1 MRKHILLLV
10 LLATAFF
17 QKAVAQDILFHE
29 AKVMVGD
36 NPDWKNL
43 SFDDSQWQTVSIH
56 KLLIDQGIS
65 FPHTFAWYRIH
76 FTPSP
81 ELLAKSDLRQ
91 AVMFNLGLID
101 DADQSYINGYFLGK
115 TGKNPKDDGEEQ
127 SMWDTERNYV
137 FEDASKINWGGDNVI
152 AIRVYNGGDPGGM
165 LSKGQGMTVPNLLDG
180 LFVDWKETDVPQ
192 DDESLTCH
200 ITLSNQFAKAQQGS
214 LEVLFSDPENGSVIR
229 QDVKKV
235 SLKGHGKTTLSINYP
250 KYKWN
255 KVELTYTDRHNGKTK
270 SFVHYPKYVLT
281 PKAPKTPRY
290 NGPVV
295 YGVRPGSPVIFKI
308 PVSGEKPM
316 KYSAEGL
323 PEGLQIDAEQGVL
336 SGSVSQAR
344 VYTFTLKATNAHGT
358 MEQPF
363 TLRVGDKIGL
373 TPAMGWNSWNCW
385 GLSVSQEKVMSSAT
399 ALLDKGLADYGY
411 SYVNI
416 DDAWEAEKRL
426 PDGRITPNAKFPDM
440 KGLGDWLH
448 QRGLKFGIYSSPGP
462 LTCGQYLGSY
472 QHELQDAETYN
483 SWGIDFLKYDWC
495 YYSEVFD
502 TLKDQTVASYVR
514 PYLLMEKYLRAQPR
528 DIWYS
533 LCQYGMG
540 DVWKWGYA
548 IDANSWRTTG
558 DITDTWRSVCEIGF
572 DAEADLYPYAQPG
585 HWNDPDMLTVGKVGW
600 GAELRDSRLTTDEQY
615 SHISLWALLAANML
629 IGCDLSQ
636 IDDFTFGLLC
646 NNEVNAVDQDPLGK
660 QAKREV
666 KDGDIQIWMRP
677 LVDGSHAVGIFNMSE
692 QEQVVDFSRYYQ
704 QCGIATLKSA
714 RDLWRQQDLDTQNVT
729 YRIAPHGVRFIKI
742 TCD

>member
-1 MRKHILLLV
+1 MRKLFVFLSILLSSICVQL
-10 LLATAFF
+10 
-17 QKAVAQDILFHE
+17 KAQDLLFHE

-36 NPDWKNL
+36 DPSWKEPN
-43 SFDDSQWQTVSIH
+43 FDDSKWQTVSIH

-65 FPHTFAWYRIH
+65 FPHTYAWYRIH

-91 AVMFNLGLID
+91 ALVFNLGLID
-101 DADQSYINGYFLGK
+101 DADQSYINGHFLGK
-115 TGKNPKDDGEEQ
+115 TGKNPKDDGEEV
-127 SMWDTERNYV
+127 SMWDTERVYV

-165 LSKGQGMTVPNLLDG
+165 LSTGQGLTVPNLIDG
-180 LFVDWKETDVPQ
+180 LFVDWKETDIPT
-192 DDESLTCH
+192 DDESLTCQ
-200 ITLSNQFAKAQQGS
+200 ITLSNQFAKAQQGN
-214 LEVLFSDPENGSVIR
+214 LDITFSDPESGTVISK
-229 QDVKKV
+229 VAKKV
-235 SLKGHGKTTLSINYP
+235 SLKGHHTATYSINYP
-250 KYKWN
+250 KYKWS
-255 KVELTYTDRHNGKTK
+255 KVELAYTDKRNGKTK

-281 PKAPKTPRY
+281 PKAPKAPRY
-290 NGPVV
+290 NGPLV
-295 YGVRPGSPVIFKI
+295 YGLRPGSPLIFKI

-316 KYSAEGL
+316 RYSVEGL
-323 PEGLQIDAEQGVL
+323 PEGLHLDAEQGVL
-336 SGSVSQAR
+336 TGSISQAR
-344 VYTFTLKATNAHGT
+344 VYTFTLKATNAHGS
-358 MEQPF
+358 MEQAF
-363 TLRVGDKIGL
+363 TLKVGDKIGL

-385 GLSVSQEKVMSSAT
+385 GLSVSQEKVMSSAK
-399 ALLDKGLADYGY
+399 ALMDKGLADYGY

-426 PDGRITPNAKFPDM
+426 PDGRITPNSKFPDM
-440 KGLGDWLH
+440 KGLGNWLH
-448 QRGLKFGIYSSPGP
+448 ERGLKFGIYSSPGP

-472 QHELQDAETYN
+472 QHEQQDAETYN

-514 PYLLMEKYLRAQPR
+514 PYLLMEKHLRAQPR

-558 DITDTWRSVCEIGF
+558 DITDSWRSLCEIGF
-572 DAEADLYPYAQPG
+572 EAEAELYPYAQPG
-585 HWNDPDMLTVGKVGW
+585 HWNDPDMLIVGKVGW
-600 GAELRDSRLTTDEQY
+600 SADLRESRLTPDEQY
-615 SHISLWALLAANML
+615 THISLWTLLAANML

-646 NNEVNAVDQDPLGK
+646 NHEVNAVNQDPLGQ
-660 QAKREV
+660 QAKRV
-666 KDGDIQIWMRP
+666 VMDGDIQIWKRP
-677 LVDGSHAVGIFNMSE
+677 LVDGSYAVGIFNLSE
-692 QEQVVDFSRYYQ
+692 QEQVVDFSRYYKE
-704 QCGIATLKSA
+704 CGISTPKTI
-714 RDLWRQQDLDTQNVT
+714 RDLWRQKDLDTHNVT
-729 YRIAPHGVRFIKI
+729 YRIAPHGVRYIKI
-742 TCD
+742 K